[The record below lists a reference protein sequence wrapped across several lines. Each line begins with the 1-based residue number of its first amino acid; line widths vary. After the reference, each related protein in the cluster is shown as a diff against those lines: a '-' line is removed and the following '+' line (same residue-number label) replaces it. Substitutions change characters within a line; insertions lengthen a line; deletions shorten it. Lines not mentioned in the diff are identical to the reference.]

1 VFGWRAAKDNLATK
15 RNKFR
20 RTLEIDSVCPVCGNG
35 TETSFHA
42 LVECTKARALR
53 VEMRKY
59 WDLPEEKAF
68 RYTGPDWLQIML
80 SNIQLNR
87 RGLVLL
93 VLWRA
98 WHLRCD
104 VVHNKGE
111 STIAGSVTFLK
122 NYLICL
128 KGESVLQDTCS
139 SKGKDPC
146 IRNDSQIT
154 WMLPTANEQ
163 CKQNI

>member
-15 RNKFR
+15 RNKFK

-68 RYTGPDWLQIML
+68 RTRLA
-80 SNIQLNR
+80 SNYA
-87 RGLVLL
+87 V
-93 VLWRA
+93 
-98 WHLRCD
+98 
-104 VVHNKGE
+104 
-111 STIAGSVTFLK
+111 
-122 NYLICL
+122 
-128 KGESVLQDTCS
+128 
-139 SKGKDPC
+139 
-146 IRNDSQIT
+146 
-154 WMLPTANEQ
+154 
-163 CKQNI
+163 